1 MLSLT
6 GWLSGMSEEKHAKLR
21 EIPEHRQNDHD
32 RLRLPGLQTKRVKVI
47 RTVVERISLWSKA
60 ILWLSQRRKYLE
72 FIILLTIV
80 RVWLSRHTWTSS
92 SVMSLCLGPVWIGV
106 LGVVGDCTLAVTS
119 DIGLM
124 LLLSDRDD
132 VIVQST
138 KVAMVL
144 VIQGEQE
151 KALNE
156 RLSTKVQYLQVH
168 KQLQFAA

>member
-1 MLSLT
+1 
-6 GWLSGMSEEKHAKLR
+6 
-21 EIPEHRQNDHD
+21 
-32 RLRLPGLQTKRVKVI
+32 
-47 RTVVERISLWSKA
+47 
-60 ILWLSQRRKYLE
+60 
-72 FIILLTIV
+72 
-80 RVWLSRHTWTSS
+80 
-92 SVMSLCLGPVWIGV
+92 
-106 LGVVGDCTLAVTS
+106 
-119 DIGLM
+119 M